1 LTSERLRH
9 SPTLR
14 LTPSLQLTNTM
25 PEEKEKKEKKK
36 KEKKEKT
43 EEKLEE
49 AAKEAVSEDT
59 PAPVLAPVA
68 PEPAAE
74 EDSAPSESVFK
85 EGPRKK
91 IGNVFALFNKT
102 QIDEFK
108 EAFTMIDSDRDG
120 IIGEDDLVGIFN
132 STGREPD
139 RKVIKEM
146 LKECPE
152 KINFTQFLT
161 LFGEKLHGTDSEQ
174 ALKDA
179 FTMFD
184 EEKRGKLHEEYI
196 KDLLLNVGDQYS
208 KEEIK
213 QVWKEAPIEG
223 GMLDYMK
230 FVRII
235 KRGAEDE

>member
-1 LTSERLRH
+1 
-9 SPTLR
+9 
-14 LTPSLQLTNTM
+14 M

-36 KEKKEKT
+36 KEKKEKV
-43 EEKLEE
+43 EEKTAE
-49 AAKEAVSEDT
+49 AAGETAREAAAEAA
-59 PAPVLAPVA
+59 PAPA

-74 EDSAPSESVFK
+74 EDSAPAESVFK
-85 EGPRKK
+85 EGPKKK

-146 LKECPE
+146 LKECSE

>member
-1 LTSERLRH
+1 
-9 SPTLR
+9 
-14 LTPSLQLTNTM
+14 
-25 PEEKEKKEKKK
+25 
-36 KEKKEKT
+36 
-43 EEKLEE
+43 
-49 AAKEAVSEDT
+49 
-59 PAPVLAPVA
+59 
-68 PEPAAE
+68 
-74 EDSAPSESVFK
+74 
-85 EGPRKK
+85 
-91 IGNVFALFNKT
+91 
-102 QIDEFK
+102 
-108 EAFTMIDSDRDG
+108 MIDSDRDG

-146 LKECPE
+146 LKECSE